1 VFKHKKP
8 VELRF
13 YGFFC
18 CIEISK
24 ENDEI
29 EELTKLLFFLVA
41 GSKERGLRNKKEEI

>member
-1 VFKHKKP
+1 MKSWWRQTVR
-8 VELRF
+8 L
-13 YGFFC
+13 Y
-18 CIEISK
+18 IAYEISK